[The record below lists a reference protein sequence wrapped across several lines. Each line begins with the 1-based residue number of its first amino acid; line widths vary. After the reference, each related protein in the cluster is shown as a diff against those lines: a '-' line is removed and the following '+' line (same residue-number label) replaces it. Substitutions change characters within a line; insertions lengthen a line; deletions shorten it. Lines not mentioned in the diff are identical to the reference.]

1 MCLSAPE
8 LIDSRY
14 QRIEWSFHSSFSF
27 LTFFLSSSSSF
38 PSSSQVDAFVEYA
51 AVVFG
56 RFADRV
62 PLWITF
68 NEPHTFIRQGYSEGV
83 MAPGRCSDR
92 TRCTEGDSF
101 TEPYLVR

>member
-1 MCLSAPE
+1 M
-8 LIDSRY
+8 
-14 QRIEWSFHSSFSF
+14 
-27 LTFFLSSSSSF
+27 
-38 PSSSQVDAFVEYA
+38 DAFVEYA

-92 TRCTEGDSF
+92 TRCAEGDSF
-101 TEPYLVR
+101 TEPYLVRDG